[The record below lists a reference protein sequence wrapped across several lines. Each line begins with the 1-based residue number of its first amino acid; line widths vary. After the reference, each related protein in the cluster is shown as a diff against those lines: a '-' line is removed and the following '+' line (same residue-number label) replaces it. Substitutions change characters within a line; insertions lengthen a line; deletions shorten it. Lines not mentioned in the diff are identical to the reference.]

1 MLSTY
6 MYLRFFGPGAL
17 RALGIGRPFASS
29 AGGALFEPGAGP
41 FRFGPAGLGVD
52 ASSFVGGNVGFDSS
66 AAPGIGV
73 ESSCLMFVG
82 VGNDDASDAAFD
94 M

>member
-1 MLSTY
+1 M
-6 MYLRFFGPGAL
+6 
-17 RALGIGRPFASS
+17 RALGIGMPFASS

-41 FRFGPAGLGVD
+41 LRFGPAGFGVD
-52 ASSFVGGNVGFDSS
+52 ASSLVGGNVGFDSS

-82 VGNDDASDAAFD
+82 VGSDDASDAAFD
-94 M
+94 V